1 MSLWAGVVVYQ
12 INPGNKARATAAW
25 QERVLPLLRKQRDF
39 RAAYWLMG
47 REGDRAFSI
56 DLWDNDVA
64 ASSFESSGLYKK
76 LMSNF
81 DLLLSHAPARTECQA
96 EETLASALADAAS
109 ASGQAAGAAAPAK
122 AEGLAL
128 KLLET
133 IRAWKAKS

>member
-1 MSLWAGVVVYQ
+1 MALWAGVVVYQ

-25 QERVLPLLRKQRDF
+25 QERVLPFLRKQRDF
-39 RAAYWLMG
+39 RGAYWLME

-81 DLLLSHAPARTECQA
+81 DLLLAHAPVRTECQA
-96 EETLASALADAAS
+96 EETLASALSEAAP
-109 ASGQAAGAAAPAK
+109 ASGQPAGPAAPAK

-133 IRAWKAKS
+133 IRAWKAK

>member
-1 MSLWAGVVVYQ
+1 MAIWGGVVIYQ

-25 QERVLPLLRKQRDF
+25 QERVLPFLRRQRDF
-39 RAAYWLMG
+39 RGAYWLMG

-81 DLLLSHAPARTECQA
+81 DLLLAHAPARTECQVD
-96 EETLASALADAAS
+96 EYLATALSDAAPT
-109 ASGQAAGAAAPAK
+109 SGRPDSPAAPAK
-122 AEGLAL
+122 PEGLAL